1 MIAIEQQLD
10 IPKPH
15 FDYFVACNSIG
26 YKSFYLLKDKILKVF
41 GHEND
46 YDIQHLKKKCYS
58 CNGTGFYHQNIRCYK
73 CNNGVY
79 EEYDVILQRYILNNS
94 CFHIPLGRLEG
105 NRLKIWD
112 GYYNN
117 DEWGYPE
124 ISKWRYE
131 LFHGIIK
138 NSINGL
144 IKHDPPKKL
153 NPQFGYWFLLF
164 HYDKPTFNN
173 QTTTWLNTTDK
184 KEYQIR
190 NYLWLTSDHAL
201 TALAKYYKC
210 EQEYRATSG

>member
-153 NPQFGYWFLLF
+153 NPQFGYWFTLRQANIQQ
-164 HYDKPTFNN
+164 PNN
-173 QTTTWLNTTDK
+173 NM
-184 KEYQIR
+184 
-190 NYLWLTSDHAL
+190 
-201 TALAKYYKC
+201 AKYHRQKRIPN
-210 EQEYRATSG
+210 QELPMANIRPRPNGISQIL